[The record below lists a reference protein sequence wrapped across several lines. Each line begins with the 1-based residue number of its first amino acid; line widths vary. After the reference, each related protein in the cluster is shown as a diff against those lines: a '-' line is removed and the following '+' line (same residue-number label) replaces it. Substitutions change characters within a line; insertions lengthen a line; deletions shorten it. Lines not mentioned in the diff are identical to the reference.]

1 MNRRSMLIA
10 ALSAFA
16 GARVGATPNWPS
28 RPIRIVVPFPA
39 GGAADVQARILA
51 AAVSKLVDPPVIV
64 ENRSGAGGNIGA
76 LSVAKAEPDGYT
88 LLMGTPGP
96 LSINQHLYKNMQ
108 FDPLRDFTPVSF
120 VSRIANVLVVNPSV
134 PVEDVRSF
142 IEYARAAE
150 PPLSVGL
157 PGKGSA
163 AHLAVVALTQMTR
176 IRFNH
181 VIYRGSAPAIAD
193 LTAGVVPFMISE
205 MPSVTPHVQAG
216 RLRALAVTTS
226 DRWFG
231 MPELPTL
238 GSVVPGFESSGWFAI
253 VGPRGIDPSIVSKL
267 AGIFDRALSDAEV
280 QSRFK
285 VLGALPVG
293 GSPLAQM
300 TNESR
305 KWSEVIGRAGALID
319 QQG

>member
-1 MNRRSMLIA
+1 MNRRSMLLA
-10 ALSAFA
+10 SLSALA
-16 GARVGATPNWPS
+16 GTRAVAAAKWPD
-28 RPIRIVVPFPA
+28 RPLRIVVPFPA
-39 GGAADVQARILA
+39 GGGAGGQARVLA
-51 AAVSKLVDPPVIV
+51 ATLPRMIEQPGVV

-96 LSINQHLYKNMQ
+96 LSINQHLYKDMQ
-108 FDPLRDFTPVSF
+108 FDPLRDFTPISF
-120 VSRIANVLVVNPSV
+120 VSRIANVLVVNPSL
-134 PVEDVRSF
+134 PVSDVRSF
-142 IEYARAAE
+142 VTFARAAQ

-163 AHLAVVALTQMTR
+163 AHLAIIALTQMTG

-181 VIYRGSAPAIAD
+181 VLYRGSAPAIAD
-193 LTAGVVPFMISE
+193 LTTGVVPFMISE

-216 RLRALAVTTS
+216 RLRALAVTTAQG
-226 DRWFG
+226 WFA

-253 VGPRGIDPSIVSKL
+253 VGPRGMSPSV
-267 AGIFDRALSDAEV
+267 AGTISGFIDRALADPEV

-285 VLGALPVG
+285 ALGALPIG
-293 GSPLAQM
+293 GSPLVQM
-300 TNESR
+300 KTESQ
-305 KWSEVIGRAGALID
+305 KWGEVITRAGPAID